1 MCKIGGAPV
10 NVFWFAVIPWEADLY
25 FLCYKFWLN
34 VGTTKDLV
42 TLVTSAI
49 HHNSTAK
56 DCKNKLKYILHV
68 HQNVA
73 IVYLRSLVKGPTRNR
88 FSS

>member
-1 MCKIGGAPV
+1 MQGDCSCTLQVAKQSQYRILHGCISMCKIGGAPV

-56 DCKNKLKYILHV
+56 DCKNKPKYIL
-68 HQNVA
+68 
-73 IVYLRSLVKGPTRNR
+73 
-88 FSS
+88 